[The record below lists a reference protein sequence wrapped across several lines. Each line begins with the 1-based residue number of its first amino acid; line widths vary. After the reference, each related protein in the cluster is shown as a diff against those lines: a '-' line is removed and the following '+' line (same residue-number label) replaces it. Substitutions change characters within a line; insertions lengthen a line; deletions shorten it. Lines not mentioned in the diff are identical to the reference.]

1 MRKTWVK
8 TICAV
13 LCVLALAAGAFLE
26 YFALWVGLNESG
38 NFYHSNLFWSVT
50 TDYRNMVER
59 IINTSLV
66 LEGRGDDL
74 DYDIYY
80 LRQNLEE
87 NLTALRA
94 ENTNFRYRVLD
105 PDGKVYLTNMS
116 DGEVLAALVEAV
128 YPMEFDIWRPST
140 GPGGGSWTYYTC
152 HYGVT
157 TTLTADDG
165 YMAARD
171 QYINWLDAVY
181 PAAWLGGGGL
191 LLGLVLLVLLLRV
204 AGRRVGRDE
213 VVLNLHD
220 RIPYDLYF
228 AAAAILFGLCVWF
241 SAEAGYSWF
250 RWQDTPDWV
259 ALLLFLALLG
269 AAIILT
275 AFLLT
280 TATRIKTRTI
290 FRNTVIW
297 RFCRLVGRWGYKL
310 CDAGKRA
317 VLALPMVWR
326 TVVLFVGYL
335 LVSVILAAIFIHNI
349 IWYPWREFGILFCI
363 FLFLAFQA
371 FVLWTAC
378 RWALQWRRIR
388 EATGAI
394 VAGQTDVKIDT
405 DKFYPDLLQHAGQLN
420 DLGAAI
426 DHAVEDRLK
435 SERFKAELITNV
447 SHDLK
452 TPLTSIINYVDLL
465 KKVDLQDGAAKEYV
479 EVLDRKSQRLKKL
492 TEDLVEASKASTG
505 TLTVVKERLDVVQL
519 ADQAAGEYAERLSA
533 AGLTLVKQLPET
545 PLYISA
551 DGRHLWRVLDNL
563 LGNCAKYALEGT
575 RVYLDAAS
583 ADGNLVL
590 NVKNIS
596 RQSLN
601 VPPEQL
607 MERFVRGDE
616 ARTAEGSGL
625 GLSIARSL
633 TELQGGRFSLAIDG
647 DLFKAT
653 VVFPILKGD

>member
-1 MRKTWVK
+1 MRRTWVK
-8 TICAV
+8 MVCVI

-38 NFYHSNLFWSVT
+38 NFYHSSLCWNVT
-50 TDYRNMVER
+50 TDYRNMVEHTLN
-59 IINTSLV
+59 ISLL
-66 LEGRGDDL
+66 LERRGDEV
-74 DYDIYY
+74 DYDLYY
-80 LRQNLEE
+80 SQQELEE

-94 ENTNFRYRVLD
+94 ENTNFRFRVLD
-105 PDGKVYLTNMS
+105 PEGKVCLSNVS
-116 DGEVLAALVEAV
+116 DMETMAAQVYRV
-128 YPMEFDIWRPST
+128 YPMEFDIWQSSAW
-140 GPGGGSWTYYTC
+140 PGGGSWEYYTC

-165 YMAARD
+165 YMVARD
-171 QYINWLDAVY
+171 QYTDWLGAVY
-181 PAAWLGGGGL
+181 PAAWLGGGCL
-191 LLGLVLLVLLLRV
+191 VLGLVLLVLLIRV
-204 AGRRVGRDE
+204 AGRRAGRDE
-213 VVLNLHD
+213 AVRNLHD

-259 ALLLFLALLG
+259 VLLLFLALLG
-269 AAIILT
+269 AATLLV

-297 RFCRLVGRWGYKL
+297 RFCRMVGRWGRRLYS
-310 CDAGKRA
+310 AGQRA
-317 VLALPMVWR
+317 VLTLPMVWR
-326 TVVLFVGYL
+326 TVLLFVGYL
-335 LVSVILAAIFIHNI
+335 LVSVIMAAIFIHNI
-349 IWYPWREFGILFCI
+349 IWYPWREFGIIFCF

-371 FVLWTAC
+371 FVLWAAC

-465 KKVDLQDGAAKEYV
+465 KKVDLQDGVAREYV

-505 TLTVVKERLDVVQL
+505 TLAVVRERLDVVQL
-519 ADQAAGEYAERLSA
+519 AEQAAGEYAERLSA
-533 AGLTLVKQLPET
+533 AGLTLVKRLPEK

-575 RVYLDAAS
+575 RVYLDAANW
-583 ADGNLVL
+583 DGSMVL
-590 NVKNIS
+590 TVKNIS

-616 ARTAEGSGL
+616 SRTTEGSGL

-653 VVFPILKGD
+653 VTFPLLKE